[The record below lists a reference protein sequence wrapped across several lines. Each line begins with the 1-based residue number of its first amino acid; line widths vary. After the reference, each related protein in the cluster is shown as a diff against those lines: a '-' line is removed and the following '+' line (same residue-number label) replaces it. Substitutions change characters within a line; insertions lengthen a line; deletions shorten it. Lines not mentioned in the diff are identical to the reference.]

1 VATIEAA
8 TIRSKM
14 LGVLIRDARL
24 AAGRSPADCAE
35 ALGIPEVQF
44 MAYERGTQPI
54 SLPELEV
61 LAVVLRVPLA
71 HFWGEHLLTEHRG
84 DRAVWRDALNVRHR
98 MIGVQLRQARMERNL
113 TVEDCANA
121 LGTTPARI
129 KAFESGREPVPLP
142 ELEALAEFLGLS
154 LESLVAETGPIG
166 EQLKQLKDY
175 EAFAALPEDLRAFVL
190 EEGLQGYLRLARR
203 LSALPPEALRALGQ
217 AFLEAAE

>member
-1 VATIEAA
+1 MATREAV

-24 AAGRSPADCAE
+24 AAGKSPADCAE
-35 ALGIPEVQF
+35 ALDIPEAQF
-44 MAYERGTQPI
+44 IAYERGAQPI

-71 HFWGEHLLTEHRG
+71 HFWGEQLLTERQV
-84 DRAVWRDALNVRHR
+84 DRAPWRDALAVRHR
-98 MIGVQLRQARMERNL
+98 MIGVQLRQARMERGL

-142 ELEALAEFLGLS
+142 ELETLTEFLGLS
-154 LESLVAETGPIG
+154 LESLVTDTGPIG
-166 EQLKQLKDY
+166 EQLKLLQDY
-175 EAFAALPEDLRAFVL
+175 EAFARLPQEVRDLVL
-190 EEGLQGYLRLARR
+190 EGGVQGYLLLARR
-203 LSALPPEALRALGQ
+203 LSELPPEVLRTLGE
-217 AFLEAAE
+217 AFLDAAG

>member
-1 VATIEAA
+1 MATIEAA

-24 AAGRSPADCAE
+24 AAGRSPADCAQ
-35 ALGIPEVQF
+35 ALGISEAQF

-71 HFWGEHLLTEHRG
+71 HFWGEQLLTEHQR
-84 DRAVWRDALNVRHR
+84 DQATWRDALNVRHR
-98 MIGVQLRQARMERNL
+98 MIGVQLRQARMDRGL

-142 ELEALAEFLGLS
+142 ELETLAEFLGLS

-166 EQLKQLKDY
+166 EQLKQLEDY
-175 EAFAALPEDLRAFVL
+175 EAFAALPEDLRNFVL
-190 EEGLQGYLRLARR
+190 EEGIQGYLRLARR
-203 LSALPPEALRALGQ
+203 LSELPPEALRVLGE
-217 AFLEAAE
+217 AFLEAVE

>member
-1 VATIEAA
+1 MATIEAA

-24 AAGRSPADCAE
+24 AAGKSPADCAE
-35 ALGIPEVQF
+35 ALGISEAQF
-44 MAYERGTQPI
+44 MAYERGLQPI

-71 HFWGEHLLTEHRG
+71 HFWGEQLLTEHRV
-84 DRAVWRDALNVRHR
+84 DQTVWRDALNVRHR
-98 MIGVQLRQARMERNL
+98 MIGVQLRQARMERGL

-121 LGTTPARI
+121 LSTTPARI

-142 ELEALAEFLGLS
+142 ELETLTEFLGLS

-166 EQLKQLKDY
+166 EQLKLLQDY
-175 EAFAALPEDLRAFVL
+175 EAFARLPQEVRDLVL
-190 EEGLQGYLRLARR
+190 ESAAQGYMHLARR
-203 LSALPPEALRALGQ
+203 LSELPPEVLRTLGE
-217 AFLEAAE
+217 AFLDAAG